1 MTDEYRLPRNVVPR
15 SYQLRLEPDLATATF
30 AGSET
35 IKVDVVEAVDRFVLN
50 AADLDLTSV
59 SVRVGGETLSA
70 EVELDEKQQRAT
82 LRFPRTIDSGEAE
95 LDIEFCGVLNDQLQ
109 GFYRSTFTDVDGVE
123 QTVATTQFEATD
135 ARRAFPCWDEPDF
148 KASFQV
154 TIVIPNDLLVV
165 SNTMEESRQAI
176 GDKVEVRFAETMVMS
191 TYLVAF
197 VVGPFEATEPID
209 VDGTPVRIVTP
220 KGKLH
225 LAPYALECAVFCLR
239 YLSDYY
245 EIPYPSDKVDH
256 IAIPDF
262 AFGAMENLGCITYRE
277 AALLLDGDRATQAE
291 KIRILDVVGHELAHM
306 WFGDLVTMKWWD
318 GIWLNEAFATF
329 MEMKA
334 TDAMRPEWKRWLT
347 FGAVDRPWALEIDQL
362 STSRPVEFEVHSPD
376 EASEMFDALTYGK
389 GSSVLRM
396 IEQFIGEGAFRNG
409 VGSYLRAHA
418 YGNTVTADLWAG
430 LDGASEWP
438 VGEIMDTWILQ
449 PGYPQVEV
457 DATGSGVRLRQRRFL
472 AIPDDSDTSVWK
484 VPVQIRGV
492 AGGETFERRVLL
504 DDVEMT
510 IDLPGQVEW
519 VVANAGGHGFYR
531 VSYSAQL
538 FDALVAR
545 LQELKD
551 LERYVLLDD
560 ANAFVLSGQLDAPSV
575 LRLLEAY
582 ADETEQAI
590 WQLVLRVLAS
600 TEHHAIPDEQLDRF
614 HRLVQRL
621 LSPTAEQLGWDPRPD
636 ESDLTRRLR
645 GQMLLALGGR
655 LGRSRALHREGC
667 GYRRKGDGPRSER
680 RSRCG
685 TCGAFH
691 RRRQRR
697 LRRLRADA
705 ARVQERR
712 GPPGGTA
719 LPRGRLSLRRA
730 RVGGAHCVTHPRRD
744 DPAPGEL
751 LDPGADPRGARLG
764 DERLEGDPLE
774 VGRHPGCGPPEA
786 GGPDP
791 RWHPTAVIPGSGAGR
806 RVVLCRGRGPRRNHG
821 GATAPRV
828 APCQRRVEG
837 AGDRESRRL
846 PRGGRELREGPQG
859 PPAHFSSMV
868 APAPS
873 RSSFALS
880 AASLSTPSST
890 ALGALS
896 TNSFASRRPRL
907 VSVRTSLIT

>member
-1 MTDEYRLPRNVVPR
+1 MTDEHRLPRHVVPR

-50 AADLDLTSV
+50 ATDLDLTSV

-82 LRFPRTIDSGEAE
+82 LRFPRTIDPSQAE

-109 GFYRSTFTDVDGVE
+109 GFYRSTFADVDGVE

-154 TIVIPNDLLVV
+154 TMVIPDDLFVV

-176 GDKVEVRFAETMVMS
+176 GAKVEVRFAETMVMS

-225 LAPYALECAVFCLR
+225 LAPYALECAIFCLR

-245 EIPYPSDKVDH
+245 EIPYPGDKVDH

-396 IEQFIGEGAFRNG
+396 IEQFIGEEAFRNG

-430 LDGASEWP
+430 LDAASEWP

-449 PGYPQVEV
+449 PGFPQIEV

-531 VSYSAQL
+531 VSYSARL
-538 FDALVAR
+538 FDALVAGLGEIEGPGKVRPSRRCQRIRPLRPARCPCSPPVAGGVRRRDGTGDLAIGVACAR
-545 LQELKD
+545 LH
-551 LERYVLLDD
+551 R
-560 ANAFVLSGQLDAPSV
+560 AP
-575 LRLLEAY
+575 
-582 ADETEQAI
+582 
-590 WQLVLRVLAS
+590 
-600 TEHHAIPDEQLDRF
+600 HHPGRA
-614 HRLVQRL
+614 
-621 LSPTAEQLGWDPRPD
+621 PRPVP
-636 ESDLTRRLR
+636 SSGPAALISHCGTAGLGAQARRVRSHPPPAWPDAAGAR
-645 GQMLLALGGR
+645 GPARAARGVHRAGR
-655 LGRSRALHREGC
+655 GNRRE
-667 GYRRKGDGPRSER
+667 GDGPRPQR
-680 RSRCG
+680 RSRR
-685 TCGAFH
+685 GARCAVH
-691 RRRQRR
+691 RRRQR
-697 LRRLRADA
+697 
-705 ARVQERR
+705 
-712 GPPGGTA
+712 
-719 LPRGRLSLRRA
+719 
-730 RVGGAHCVTHPRRD
+730 
-744 DPAPGEL
+744 
-751 LDPGADPRGARLG
+751 
-764 DERLEGDPLE
+764 
-774 VGRHPGCGPPEA
+774 
-786 GGPDP
+786 
-791 RWHPTAVIPGSGAGR
+791 
-806 RVVLCRGRGPRRNHG
+806 
-821 GATAPRV
+821 
-828 APCQRRVEG
+828 
-837 AGDRESRRL
+837 
-846 PRGGRELREGPQG
+846 
-859 PPAHFSSMV
+859 
-868 APAPS
+868 
-873 RSSFALS
+873 
-880 AASLSTPSST
+880 
-890 ALGALS
+890 
-896 TNSFASRRPRL
+896 
-907 VSVRTSLIT
+907 

>member
-15 SYQLRLEPDLATATF
+15 SYQLRLEPDLAAATF

-35 IKVDVVEAVDRFVLN
+35 IKVDVVEPVDRFVLN

-59 SVRVGGETLSA
+59 SIRVGGETLAA

-82 LRFPRTIDSGEAE
+82 LRFPRTIDAGQAD
-95 LDIEFCGVLNDQLQ
+95 LDIEFCGVLNDHLQ

-154 TIVIPNDLLVV
+154 TMVIPDDLFVV

-239 YLSDYY
+239 YLRDYY
-245 EIPYPSDKVDH
+245 EIPYPGDKVDH

-449 PGYPQVEV
+449 PGYPQIEV

-510 IDLPGQVEW
+510 IDLPG
-519 VVANAGGHGFYR
+519 AGGMGGGERRWARF
-531 VSYSAQL
+531 L
-538 FDALVAR
+538 PGELLGPAL
-545 LQELKD
+545 
-551 LERYVLLDD
+551 
-560 ANAFVLSGQLDAPSV
+560 
-575 LRLLEAY
+575 
-582 ADETEQAI
+582 
-590 WQLVLRVLAS
+590 
-600 TEHHAIPDEQLDRF
+600 
-614 HRLVQRL
+614 
-621 LSPTAEQLGWDPRPD
+621 
-636 ESDLTRRLR
+636 
-645 GQMLLALGGR
+645 
-655 LGRSRALHREGC
+655 
-667 GYRRKGDGPRSER
+667 R
-680 RSRCG
+680 RSRRAASG
-685 TCGAFH
+685 IEGSGAVCVA
-691 RRRQRR
+691 RRRQR
-697 LRRLRADA
+697 LRTLGP
-705 ARVQERR
+705 ARCPIS
-712 GPPGGTA
+712 PPF
-719 LPRGRLSLRRA
+719 
-730 RVGGAHCVTHPRRD
+730 VGGIRRRD
-744 DPAPGEL
+744 RTGHLAVGVARPGL
-751 LDPGADPRGARLG
+751 YRAS
-764 DERLEGDPLE
+764 
-774 VGRHPGCGPPEA
+774 RHP
-786 GGPDP
+786 
-791 RWHPTAVIPGSGAGR
+791 
-806 RVVLCRGRGPRRNHG
+806 
-821 GATAPRV
+821 
-828 APCQRRVEG
+828 
-837 AGDRESRRL
+837 
-846 PRGGRELREGPQG
+846 
-859 PPAHFSSMV
+859 
-868 APAPS
+868 
-873 RSSFALS
+873 
-880 AASLSTPSST
+880 
-890 ALGALS
+890 
-896 TNSFASRRPRL
+896 
-907 VSVRTSLIT
+907 

>member
-1 MTDEYRLPRNVVPR
+1 M
-15 SYQLRLEPDLATATF
+15 
-30 AGSET
+30 
-35 IKVDVVEAVDRFVLN
+35 
-50 AADLDLTSV
+50 
-59 SVRVGGETLSA
+59 
-70 EVELDEKQQRAT
+70 
-82 LRFPRTIDSGEAE
+82 
-95 LDIEFCGVLNDQLQ
+95 
-109 GFYRSTFTDVDGVE
+109 E

-154 TIVIPNDLLVV
+154 TMVVPDDLFVV

-197 VVGPFEATEPID
+197 VVGPFEATDPID

-239 YLSDYY
+239 YLRDYY
-245 EIPYPSDKVDH
+245 EIPYPGDKVDH

-396 IEQFIGEGAFRNG
+396 IEQFIGEDAFRNG

-449 PGYPQVEV
+449 PGYPQIEV

-510 IDLPGQVEW
+510 IDLPGEVEW

-600 TEHHAIPDEQLDRF
+600 TEHHVIPDEQLDRF

-655 LGRSRALHREGC
+655 LGRHGPFTEKGVAIAEKVMDRDPSVDPDVALAALFIAADSGDSDDYERMLL
-667 GYRRKGDGPRSER
+667 GYKSAEDPQEER
-680 RSRCG
+680 RFLEAVCRFDDTELAERTVSHTLDG
-685 TCGAFH
+685 TI
-691 RRRQRR
+691 R
-697 LRRLRADA
+697 LQESFWIL
-705 ARVQERR
+705 ARI
-712 GPPGGTA
+712 
-719 LPRGRLSLRRA
+719 L
-730 RVGGAHCVTHPRRD
+730 
-744 DPAPGEL
+744 
-751 LDPGADPRGARLG
+751 
-764 DERLEGDPLE
+764 
-774 VGRHPGCGPPEA
+774 
-786 GGPDP
+786 
-791 RWHPTAVIPGSGAGR
+791 
-806 RVVLCRGRGPRRNHG
+806 G
-821 GATAPRV
+821 GATRGRAPGGRS
-828 APCQRRVEG
+828 ARGGTTSWLRSPIGWWPGSSMASHCCHTRKWRG
-837 AGDRESRRL
+837 TSSRSL
-846 PRGGRELREGPQG
+846 PRP
-859 PPAHFSSMV
+859 
-868 APAPS
+868 
-873 RSSFALS
+873 RSQKE
-880 AASLSTPSST
+880 
-890 ALGALS
+890 
-896 TNSFASRRPRL
+896 R
-907 VSVRTSLIT
+907 